1 MDLRTWG
8 HLTSCL
14 PMQVVITFHRMAPR
28 SHSLSVQLWQAS
40 AFSDTTPLPCSGLA
54 LLPALPGR
62 WRQFMGAPDTLF
74 QSSSL
79 SSMLPPNYTAH
90 LFSSSFNFPTF
101 TASHPQWTFS
111 ARGGPIWR
119 KECVSSIHVSQV
131 QLSCGNIYKVWS
143 LRSPNTYSYKQNCS
157 FRWVAIRFSMY
168 PHYVVQ
174 LQSFCEPKV
183 YPLVLFMLN
192 ISAHVLRENSSKL
205 PLLCMTT
212 TGPRLWRII
221 PYLTLLQNY

>member
-14 PMQVVITFHRMAPR
+14 PMQVVITFHRMALR

-40 AFSDTTPLPCSGLA
+40 AFSDTSPLPCSGLA

-62 WRQFMGAPDTLF
+62 WRQFVGAPDTIF

-79 SSMLPPNYTAH
+79 SSMLPPSYATH

-131 QLSCGNIYKVWS
+131 KLSCGNIYKVWS
-143 LRSPNTYSYKQNCS
+143 LRSPNTYSYKQNFLSDGQLSVFPCTLIMLSNYRVFVNPKCTHLFCLCS
-157 FRWVAIRFSMY
+157 TLA
-168 PHYVVQ
+168 
-174 LQSFCEPKV
+174 
-183 YPLVLFMLN
+183 LVF
-192 ISAHVLRENSSKL
+192 
-205 PLLCMTT
+205 
-212 TGPRLWRII
+212 
-221 PYLTLLQNY
+221 